1 MINGEVGIN
10 REIGK
15 NTAVRNFIEIKSSNN
30 HQNINKKEHKKY

>member
-15 NTAVRNFIEIKSSNN
+15 NTSVRNFIEIKSS
-30 HQNINKKEHKKY
+30 KYQQKRT